1 MEAEITHIALVLF
14 IAFVSGMV
22 LERFKLP
29 TLIGYII
36 AGMVIGPSLLGI
48 HAQTET
54 IRTLAE
60 FSVLLLMFML
70 GLELDVHE
78 FKRYARRSFFVAG
91 LQVLSGVGVMLIIGA
106 FTGWS
111 LPLSI
116 LLGLVVSLSS
126 TAVAVSVMR
135 HLGTLNT
142 ETGKIAVG
150 ILIAEDILLAPM
162 LLVVSAL
169 GSGDITAMGLVRTAL
184 ALTLVIVSLFI
195 IFEIHRHPKIIERIE
210 RVLTNGAT
218 QPVLAGM
225 VLCFGAAAVSGM
237 LGLSAAYG
245 AFAMGLLVGNIGEV
259 GKEYRWA
266 VTSIH
271 DLLLMIFFLSVGLM
285 LDPVFMYDNW
295 KPILGA
301 LSAVVVLKTL
311 GNFLLL
317 RITGVSSRDA
327 LGLGAVLGQIG
338 EFAFVLIGVG
348 LTSGFIAVEEYQLA
362 LVVIALSL
370 LLSPIWFGVVRTYLE
385 KYH

>member
-1 MEAEITHIALVLF
+1 METEITSIALVLF
-14 IAFVSGMV
+14 IAFVGGMV
-22 LERFKLP
+22 LERFRLP

-60 FSVLLLMFML
+60 FAVLLLMFML

-78 FKRYARRSFFVAG
+78 FKRHARRSFFIAG
-91 LQVLSGVGVMLIIGA
+91 LQVLLGVGVMLIISA

-111 LPLSI
+111 LALAV

-135 HLGTLNT
+135 HLGTLHT
-142 ETGKIAVG
+142 DTGKVAVG
-150 ILIAEDILLAPM
+150 VLIAEDILLAPM
-162 LLVVSAL
+162 LLVIGAL
-169 GSGDITAMGLVRTAL
+169 GGGDFDTAHILKTAL
-184 ALTLVIVSLFI
+184 ALILVVVSLFI
-195 IFEIHRHPKIIERIE
+195 IFELNRHPAWVQRIE
-210 RVLTNGAT
+210 GVLTKGAT

-225 VLCFGAAAVSGM
+225 VLCFGAAALSGA
-237 LGLSAAYG
+237 LGLSTAYG

-266 VTSIH
+266 VSSIH
-271 DLLLMIFFLSVGLM
+271 DLLLMVFFLSVGLM
-285 LDPVFMYDNW
+285 LDPVFMYENW
-295 KPILGA
+295 QPIAGA
-301 LSAVVVLKTL
+301 LGAVVVLKTL

-317 RITGVSSRDA
+317 RLSGVSSRDA

-348 LTSGFIAVEEYQLA
+348 LTSGFIAIEEYQLA

-370 LLSPIWFGVVRTYLE
+370 LLSPIWFGLVRGYVDRQR
-385 KYH
+385 

>member
-1 MEAEITHIALVLF
+1 METEITQIALVLF

-48 HAQTET
+48 HAQIDT

-78 FKRYARRSFFVAG
+78 FKRHAKRSFFIAG
-91 LQVLSGVGVMLIIGA
+91 LQVLLGVGTMLMISA
-106 FTGWS
+106 VTEWS
-111 LPLSI
+111 LALSV

-135 HLGTLNT
+135 HLGTLT
-142 ETGKIAVG
+142 SDTGKVAVG
-150 ILIAEDILLAPM
+150 VLIAEDILLAPM
-162 LLVVSAL
+162 LLIVGAL
-169 GSGDITAMGLVRTAL
+169 DSGVLTYSSGIRTAL
-184 ALTLVIVSLFI
+184 ALLLVALSLLI
-195 IFEIHRHPKIIERIE
+195 IFELQRHPKWLARIE

-225 VLCFGAAAVSGM
+225 VLCFGAAAVSGA
-237 LGLSAAYG
+237 LGLSTAYG
-245 AFAMGLLVGNIGEV
+245 AFAIGLLVGNIGEV
-259 GKEYRWA
+259 SKEYRWA
-266 VTSIH
+266 VTPVH
-271 DLLLMIFFLSVGLM
+271 DLLLMVFFLSVGLM
-285 LDPVFMYDNW
+285 LDPVFMVANW
-295 KPILGA
+295 KPIAGALGA
-301 LSAVVVLKTL
+301 VVLLKTL

-317 RITGVSSRDA
+317 RITGVSTRDA

-348 LTSGFIAVEEYQLA
+348 LSSGFITGKEYQLA

-370 LLSPIWFGVVRTYLE
+370 LLSPVWFGVVRGYLE
-385 KYH
+385 RV